1 MNPTDLTAV
10 EIRDQIAKGSFS
22 AQEATRAFLERSE
35 RLEPQIHAY
44 LNLASEAAI
53 ERARELDELQARGQ
67 SKGRLHGVPL
77 AIKDIISVRGMPC
90 TCGSRILEGYVPPY
104 DATVITRLL
113 DEGAVLLGKTNLDE
127 FAMGSS
133 TENSG
138 YQTTGNPW
146 DTKRVPG
153 GSSGGSAAAVAAR
166 ETPAAL
172 GTDTGGSVRQP
183 AALCG
188 VVGLKPTYGRVSRY
202 GLVAFASS
210 LDQVGPIG
218 RSVADTALLLGVT
231 AGHDPMDST
240 SALEPVDDY
249 LEGLSG
255 DVRKLRV
262 GVPRDL
268 PTEGLDP
275 DVESAYRAGIATLE
289 GLGVEPV
296 EIELPTAPH
305 AVACYYL
312 ISTAEA
318 SSNLARY
325 DGVRYG
331 LRAGGQ
337 TDLREMYRRTRN
349 QGFGAEVKRRIILG
363 TYVLS
368 TGYYEAYYLKAQ
380 KVRTLISRDFHRA
393 FENVDAIAMP
403 TTPTPAFRLGE
414 KIEDPLQMYLTD
426 IFTITASLVGLP
438 AISLPA
444 GFSRDGLPIGL
455 QLLGNHFAESTVL
468 RLAHAFEQATDFAQK
483 RPPLD

>member
-249 LEGLSG
+249 LEPLSG

-289 GLGVEPV
+289 GLGVESV

-368 TGYYEAYYLKAQ
+368 AGYYEAYYLKAQ

-438 AISLPA
+438 AISIPA

-455 QLLGNHFAESTVL
+455 QLLGNHFAETTVL

>member
-35 RLEPQIHAY
+35 RFEPQIHAY
-44 LNLASEAAI
+44 LNLASETAI

-77 AIKDIISVRGMPC
+77 AIKDLISVRGMPC

-218 RSVADTALLLGVT
+218 RSVADTALLLGVM
-231 AGHDPMDST
+231 AGHDPLDST

-249 LEGLSG
+249 LERLSG

-289 GLGVEPV
+289 GLGMESV

-331 LRAGGQ
+331 LRASGQ

-368 TGYYEAYYLKAQ
+368 AGYYEAYYLKAQ

-403 TTPTPAFRLGE
+403 TSPTPAFRLGE

-438 AISLPA
+438 AISIPA
-444 GFSRDGLPIGL
+444 GFSGDGLPIGL
-455 QLLGNHFAESTVL
+455 QLLGNHFAEATVL

>member
-183 AALCG
+183 AALCS

-255 DVRKLRV
+255 DVRQLRV

-403 TTPTPAFRLGE
+403 TTPTPAFHLGE

>member
-1 MNPTDLTAV
+1 MASGLELVRSPTSM
-10 EIRDQIAKGSFS
+10 R
-22 AQEATRAFLERSE
+22 E
-35 RLEPQIHAY
+35 RLILALDLDDVEEVKKLVSLLAREVGMFKVGKQFFLHSGPQGVRLIQEMGGEVFLDLKFHDIPNTVAGAVAAAAKTGANMINMHASGG
-44 LNLASEAAI
+44 LEMMRAASEAANTQ
-53 ERARELDELQARGQ
+53 ASELE
-67 SKGRLHGVPL
+67 
-77 AIKDIISVRGMPC
+77 MP
-90 TCGSRILEGYVPPY
+90 RP
-104 DATVITRLL
+104 
-113 DEGAVLLGKTNLDE
+113 
-127 FAMGSS
+127 
-133 TENSG
+133 
-138 YQTTGNPW
+138 
-146 DTKRVPG
+146 
-153 GSSGGSAAAVAAR
+153 
-166 ETPAAL
+166 
-172 GTDTGGSVRQP
+172 
-183 AALCG
+183 
-188 VVGLKPTYGRVSRY
+188 
-202 GLVAFASS
+202 
-210 LDQVGPIG
+210 
-218 RSVADTALLLGVT
+218 LLLGVT

>member
-1 MNPTDLTAV
+1 VNPTDLTAL
-10 EIRDQIAKGSFS
+10 EIRDEIAKGSLS
-22 AQEATRAFLERSE
+22 AREATRAFLERAE
-35 RLEPQIHAY
+35 RLEPEIRAY
-44 LNLASEAAI
+44 LSLATETALA
-53 ERARELDELQARGQ
+53 RAGELDELQARGQ

-77 AIKDIISVRGMPC
+77 AVKDIISVRGMPC
-90 TCGSRILEGYVPPY
+90 TCGSRILEGYMPPY
-104 DATVITRLL
+104 HATVITRLL
-113 DEGAVLLGKTNLDE
+113 NEGVVLLGKTNLDE

-138 YQTTGNPW
+138 YRATRNPW
-146 DTKRVPG
+146 DVTRVPG

-210 LDQVGPIG
+210 LDQVGPIA
-218 RSVADTALLLGVT
+218 RTVSDIALLLSVA

-240 SALEPVDDY
+240 SALQPLDDY
-249 LEGLSG
+249 LGRLGES
-255 DVRKLRV
+255 VRGLRV
-262 GVPRDL
+262 GIPRDL

-275 DVESAYRAGIATLE
+275 DVESAYRDFIATLE
-289 GLGVEPV
+289 GLGVETV
-296 EIELPTAPH
+296 DIGLPTAPH

-331 LRAGGQ
+331 FRASGEN
-337 TDLREMYRRTRN
+337 DLREMYRRTRQ

-368 TGYYEAYYLKAQ
+368 AGYYDAYYLKAQ
-380 KVRTLISRDFHRA
+380 KVRTLISRDFERA
-393 FENVDAIAMP
+393 FERVDAIAMP
-403 TTPTPAFRLGE
+403 TSPTPAFRLGE

-426 IFTITASLVGLP
+426 VFTITASLVGLP
-438 AISLPA
+438 AISVPA
-444 GFSRDGLPIGL
+444 GFSREGLPIGV
-455 QLLGNHFAESTVL
+455 QLLGNHFAEAMVL
-468 RLAHAFEQATDFAQK
+468 RLAHAFEQATDFAKK